1 MCFKHEIKGN
11 EKENFPFPKKWPT
24 NQEKEKTKNKPVT
37 KVIDMAGQG
46 GQRE

>member
-1 MCFKHEIKGN
+1 MGKKISH
-11 EKENFPFPKKWPT
+11 PPKKWPT

-46 GQRE
+46 RQGGQRE